1 MPGEMLRRPLRRK
14 LKMIRNDFYKCRF
27 YLFKFTLNKSNMLSI
42 RLQNHG
48 FSLILRRFKKSKSY
62 QKIKN
67 YDH

>member
-1 MPGEMLRRPLRRK
+1 
-14 LKMIRNDFYKCRF
+14 
-27 YLFKFTLNKSNMLSI
+27 MLSI